1 MRAFRAVVRTLH
13 GCPRS
18 HPCSQSY
25 HMSSTRKLK
34 VKNYSTSIKNIPTSN
49 PGSTLDLAWLANVH
63 CNKSAI
69 ERRAAEVAGRRTVKK
84 KWQTAWLLRAA
95 TLIDLTTLSGDDTH
109 GNVARLCAKA
119 QNPITTETLNAL
131 ACPSLS
137 ISTGAVCVYPARV
150 SDAVKQLDG
159 TGVAVASVATG
170 FPSGQIH
177 LPHKLSEIRQCV
189 DDGAEEIDVV
199 ISRGKV
205 LTGDWQGVYDEV
217 RAFKEACGP
226 ARMKTILATGEL
238 ATYRNVYQASL
249 VCMMAG
255 ADFIKTSTGKEKTNA
270 TLEVSYT

>member
-1 MRAFRAVVRTLH
+1 M
-13 GCPRS
+13 
-18 HPCSQSY
+18 
-25 HMSSTRKLK
+25 
-34 VKNYSTSIKNIPTSN
+34 
-49 PGSTLDLAWLANVH
+49 
-63 CNKSAI
+63 
-69 ERRAAEVAGRRTVKK
+69 
-84 KWQTAWLLRAA
+84 RAA

-270 TLEVSYT
+270 TLPCT